1 MASGNSGSTMKLEGS
16 AKFPGKQCMTQ
27 TQSSIHRTRSH
38 TIFNFKT
45 LTPYFLPFPEK
56 NPPRLTSL
64 DIDCSSMCMSE
75 ASMFV
80 WTCTSRHARWTSLI
94 IQWSPDSTDCFNKR
108 QLSSRVARR
117 TLLSTQTHNVCA
129 VRIYTV
135 FHIINKWITKMCVC

>member
-1 MASGNSGSTMKLEGS
+1 
-16 AKFPGKQCMTQ
+16 
-27 TQSSIHRTRSH
+27 
-38 TIFNFKT
+38 
-45 LTPYFLPFPEK
+45 
-56 NPPRLTSL
+56 
-64 DIDCSSMCMSE
+64 MSE

-135 FHIINKWITKMCVC
+135 LHIINKWITKMCVLVTRLCCLAHNPDQSLYQHQAVGAPLLVRNWQLQSF